1 MTTHAVLSASGSS
14 RWLNCPGSVKACRDY
29 EERSSSF
36 AQEGTCAH
44 ELAAMVLDDQVNPH
58 DYIGKTLNDAPE
70 IEVDAEMVN
79 YVEEYANY
87 VNAIPGDK
95 FIEIQVDYSEWVPAW
110 TYETFDKLGQP
121 STCHV
126 EGGFGT
132 SDAIVIDSDAKIM
145 HVIDLKYGKG
155 VEVYAEDNSQGK
167 MYGLGAYNDYEL
179 EYDIDDSWEIII
191 HIYQPRIGNIDEW
204 SITVKDLLA
213 WAEAE
218 VRPKA
223 LICMTND
230 APRIAGAK
238 QCTWCGHKPLCEEL
252 KLHIE
257 ATISSEFDNL
267 DLPPVEEGMDFQNIM
282 GHKKLIEGW
291 LKAIEG
297 YIFEQLE
304 KGTVMPGFKL
314 VTGKSSRAWVDE
326 AVTEKYMRKKRMKVG
341 EMFNQKL
348 LSPPQ
353 AEKQV
358 GKKKYADMVDEG
370 LVITST
376 GKPALANESD
386 KRPALNMN
394 IADDFDDLEDDL
406 DEEF

>member
-14 RWLNCPGSVKACRDY
+14 RWLNCPGSVKASRDY
-29 EERSSSF
+29 ENTTSSF

-44 ELAAMVLDDQVNPH
+44 ELGEMVLKDQINPH
-58 DYIGKTLNDAPE
+58 DYIGKTLLDAPE
-70 IEVDAEMVN
+70 IEVDVEMAN

-110 TYETFDKLGQP
+110 SYETFDPKGNPITVQ
-121 STCHV
+121 V

-167 MYGLGAYNDYEL
+167 LYGLGAYNDYEL

-213 WAEAE
+213 WAESE

-223 LICMTND
+223 LICMTDN

-238 QCTWCGHKPLCEEL
+238 QCTWCAHKPLCEEL
-252 KLHIE
+252 KSHIE
-257 ATISSEFDNL
+257 ATICSEFDDL
-267 DLPPVEEGMDFQNIM
+267 DLPAVEEGMDFQDIM
-282 GHKKLIEGW
+282 GNKKLIEGW

-304 KGTVMPGFKL
+304 KGTAMPGFKL

-358 GKKKYADMVDEG
+358 GKKKYADMVEEG

-394 IADDFDDLEDDL
+394 VADDFDDLEDNL

>member
-14 RWLNCPGSVKACRDY
+14 RWLNCPGSVKASRNY
-29 EERSSSF
+29 ENTTSSF

-44 ELAAMVLDDQVNPH
+44 ELAAMVLQDEVNPN
-58 DYIGKTLNDAPE
+58 DYIGKTLKDAPE
-70 IEVDAEMVN
+70 IEVDKEMVN

-87 VNAIPGDK
+87 VNALPGVK
-95 FIEIQVDYSEWVPAW
+95 LIEIKVDYSEWVPAW
-110 TYETFDKLGQP
+110 SYEDVDPQGNSRTVIVQ
-121 STCHV
+121 
-126 EGGFGT
+126 GGFGT
-132 SDAIVIDSDAKIM
+132 SDAIVIDEDAKIM
-145 HVIDLKYGKG
+145 HVVDLKYGKG

-167 MYGLGAYNDYEL
+167 LYGLGAFNDYEF
-179 EYDIDDSWEIII
+179 EYDIDDSWEIVI

-204 SITVKDLLA
+204 SISVKDLLA

-218 VRPKA
+218 VRPRA

-230 APRIAGAK
+230 APRIAGTK
-238 QCTWCGHKPLCEEL
+238 QCTWCAHKVPCEEL
-252 KLHIE
+252 RAHIE
-257 ATISSEFDNL
+257 STITSEFDNL
-267 DLPPVEEGMDFQNIM
+267 DLPTVEEGLDFQNIL
-282 GHKKLIEGW
+282 GHKKLIGGW

-297 YIFEQLE
+297 YVFEQLE

-348 LSPPQ
+348 ISPPQ
-353 AEKQV
+353 AEKEV
-358 GKKKYADMVDEG
+358 GKKKYADMVEEG
-370 LVITST
+370 LVITNA
-376 GKPALANESD
+376 GKPTLANESD
-386 KRPALNMN
+386 KRPAIN
-394 IADDFDDLEDDL
+394 INVANDFDDLDDNL